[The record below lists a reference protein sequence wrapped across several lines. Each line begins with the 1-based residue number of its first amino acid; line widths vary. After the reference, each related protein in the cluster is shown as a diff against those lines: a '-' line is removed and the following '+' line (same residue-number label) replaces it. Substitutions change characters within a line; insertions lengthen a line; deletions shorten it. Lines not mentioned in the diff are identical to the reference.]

1 MQDWSWVAR
10 DWMRMFCT
18 WFMTMIRRF
27 SRVCSFPDRLD
38 RCWGIHTSGDFKTRV
53 RTCMVPDAKPFS
65 IVKLPLDPLLSILPV
80 LLLENIFPYDL
91 EHFNRFHNGPL
102 DRNLCRF
109 YSCQDTFMF
118 YHSFYIFVPCTSFQ
132 SCYF

>member
-1 MQDWSWVAR
+1 
-10 DWMRMFCT
+10 
-18 WFMTMIRRF
+18 MTMIRRF

-38 RCWGIHTSGDFKTRV
+38 RCWGTHTSGDFKTRV
-53 RTCMVPDAKPFS
+53 RTCMVPDAKSFS
-65 IVKLPLDPLLSILPV
+65 IMKLPLDPLMSILPV

-109 YSCQDTFMF
+109 YSFQDTFMF